1 MKNLRRSNSFR
12 TSALIGLILG
22 LISQQVD
29 AKSSKTELNFAN
41 LVGKTEISSQK
52 IKTKSPTK
60 RACRMDDLQSCKSCS
75 SLKASISSEGLSD
88 GEYYRGA
95 LWNPLYAAFVNN
107 CISIGKQ
114 LLDAGVNPNAGGEF
128 GLFLLSLTQA
138 WPHNDKKTNATWRSL
153 VISHGA
159 NLDWISPI
167 SHKSARQIIAE
178 KGLLP
183 NYPDFVE

>member
-1 MKNLRRSNSFR
+1 LESFIRSFR
-12 TSALIGLILG
+12 EQLHIDR
-22 LISQQVD
+22 Q
-29 AKSSKTELNFAN
+29 
-41 LVGKTEISSQK
+41 
-52 IKTKSPTK
+52 
-60 RACRMDDLQSCKSCS
+60 
-75 SLKASISSEGLSD
+75 
-88 GEYYRGA
+88 
-95 LWNPLYAAFVNN
+95 AAFR
-107 CISIGKQ
+107 
-114 LLDAGVNPNAGGEF
+114 DAGVNPNAGGEF

>member
-114 LLDAGVNPNAGGEF
+114 LLETLV
-128 GLFLLSLTQA
+128 LIRTQA
-138 WPHNDKKTNATWRSL
+138 GSL
-153 VISHGA
+153 
-159 NLDWISPI
+159 D
-167 SHKSARQIIAE
+167 
-178 KGLLP
+178 
-183 NYPDFVE
+183 YFC